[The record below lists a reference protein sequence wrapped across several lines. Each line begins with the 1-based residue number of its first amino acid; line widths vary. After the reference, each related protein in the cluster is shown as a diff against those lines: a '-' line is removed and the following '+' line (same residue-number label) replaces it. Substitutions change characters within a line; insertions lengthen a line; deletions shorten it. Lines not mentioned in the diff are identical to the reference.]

1 MTRQVLLAPSLLSA
15 DLLHVS
21 RSIESLE
28 GEYDWLHVDVMDG
41 TFVPNIT
48 FGPAFVAALRKGYP
62 DALLDVHL
70 MVDRPDRILDL
81 FLDAGPDILTVHVE
95 ADIHIHRTLSRI
107 RERGVRAGITL
118 NPGTSEELIRPLLPF
133 IDHILVMS
141 VNPGFGGQIFI
152 EPVLEKTR
160 QLCRWRTAGHYSW
173 PIAMDGGLGLENAG
187 RIALAGCDVLV
198 MGSAVFSAP
207 EPAEFLR
214 EIRRRVKE
222 AMTCA

>member
-21 RSIESLE
+21 RSIQSLE

-48 FGPAFVAALRKGYP
+48 FGPAFVAALRKEYP
-62 DALLDVHL
+62 GAMLDVHL

-95 ADIHIHRTLSRI
+95 ADLHIHRTLSRI
-107 RERGVRAGITL
+107 RERGGRAGITL

-141 VNPGFGGQIFI
+141 VNPGFGGQTFI

-187 RIALAGCDVLV
+187 RIARAGCDVLV
-198 MGSAVFSAP
+198 MGSAVFNAP
-207 EPAEFLR
+207 EPGEFLR

-222 AMTCA
+222 AMTCV